1 MVEVPAGASSTI
13 KAGDAIPGQTKP
25 VLSIDSLDLG
35 NGSTLTVAPEN
46 SATIVEV
53 DGVASDMGTIAAASG
68 ASVRLGGLLEIK
80 SPVESAGLTL
90 EGCVT
95 LGESL
100 AISLPETW
108 KNGDGNRVAIDAS
121 EALDELTIDP
131 ADVAVLCNGTPV
143 SADRYRIKIVDN
155 QLLLNFDHGTVIMFR

>member
-1 MVEVPAGASSTI
+1 M
-13 KAGDAIPGQTKP
+13 
-25 VLSIDSLDLG
+25 
-35 NGSTLTVAPEN
+35 
-46 SATIVEV
+46 
-53 DGVASDMGTIAAASG
+53 
-68 ASVRLGGLLEIK
+68 
-80 SPVESAGLTL
+80 
-90 EGCVT
+90 T